1 MLAQDPLTTARP
13 RRRWL
18 QFKLRTLLVLTL
30 IATLPLWVFTVRLQ
44 KVRRQRRAA
53 AAVSAAGGHVWFAA
67 DRDDQ
72 NAATT
77 KAGAA
82 NYGFRARRHA
92 LQASTIP
99 FDSQDSTRQGNPL
112 SRLISEARSGEPVAV
127 DFFGLRFSL
136 PAHARRGVAE
146 FELNDEIDPQWRRLF
161 STHDPR
167 KSEGGVY
174 RLPWHDLTTLSE
186 LQVLCLADVPIE
198 NEDLL
203 HLGDLPLLRCLIAR
217 DASRVTD
224 KGIAAIGR
232 LHNLRV
238 LSLSGS
244 KITDDGLRHLSALT
258 RLEVLELDHAPI
270 RGPGLEHLP
279 SLRNLK
285 LLSLRFTPLQDGGLV
300 HLSSL
305 TSLERLYFFETR
317 LTDAGLE
324 HLKPL
329 TGLEIVHLGK
339 TGVTFAGA
347 DAFERD
353 LPRSPI
359 IR

>member
-1 MLAQDPLTTARP
+1 MAQDATTAARP

-18 QFKLRTLLVLTL
+18 QFKLRTLLVLML
-30 IATLPLWVFTVRLQ
+30 VAALPLWAFTSRLQ

-53 AAVSAAGGHVWFAA
+53 AAVNAAGGDVWFA
-67 DRDDQ
+67 DDPDDQ

-82 NYGFRARRHA
+82 NYVFRSRRRA

-99 FDSQDSTRQGNPL
+99 FDSQESTREGNPL
-112 SRLISEARSGEPVAV
+112 SRLVSEARSGEPVAV
-127 DFFGLRFSL
+127 DFSGLRFRL
-136 PAHARRGVAE
+136 PAHAQHGVAK
-146 FELNDEIDPQWRRLF
+146 LDLGDEIDPHWREQF
-161 STHDPR
+161 STQDPR
-167 KSEGGVY
+167 TAEGDVY
-174 RLPWHDLTTLSE
+174 RLPWHDLTVLSE

-217 DASRVTD
+217 DASRITD
-224 KGIAAIGR
+224 KGLAAIGR
-232 LHNLRV
+232 LHELRI

-244 KITDDGLRHLSALT
+244 KITDDGLRNLSALT

-270 RGPGLEHLP
+270 RGPGLAHLHP
-279 SLRNLK
+279 LRNLK
-285 LLSLRFTPLQDGGLV
+285 LLSLRFTTLRDDGLV
-300 HLSSL
+300 YLSSL
-305 TSLERLYFFETR
+305 TSLKRLYFFQTR
-317 LTDAGLE
+317 VTDAGLE

-329 TGLEIVHLGK
+329 TSLEILHLGK
-339 TGVTFAGA
+339 TGITFAGA

-353 LPRSPI
+353 LPRRPI